1 MESLIPRQIINNFL
15 TQMYDTRNKKEP
27 FHRSLK
33 RFEMALLQ
41 IILVLC
47 QFLKTSPVASAS
59 TTIGRSR
66 LISSDN
72 IRLDISFNR

>member
-1 MESLIPRQIINNFL
+1 MESLILRQIINYYLN
-15 TQMYDTRNKKEP
+15 TNVRHKKQKEP

-41 IILVLC
+41 IIQVLY

-66 LISSDN
+66 LISS
-72 IRLDISFNR
+72 